1 MDTALHVSQQRIAA
15 NMVKVVNFSHKS
27 ALPARPASLI
37 RQNMVVPYAVQTQNN
52 KASMCKVTNEETILL
67 FVIEDTKFL

>member
-1 MDTALHVSQQRIAA
+1 MDVALQVSQQRIAA
-15 NMVKVVNFSHKS
+15 NMVKVVNFPHKS

-52 KASMCKVTNEETILL
+52 KASMCKMTKDATILF
-67 FVIEDTKFL
+67 FVIEDTKSL